1 MAASGGDSSD
11 DSLSDSYS
19 ESSQANSEQ
28 STANSGNSSDISMS
42 LSSDDE
48 ELVVGGR
55 PTHGTKTRRAAT
67 AVRTRGGKVRV
78 RGGAR
83 GGRLGGLGTRRV
95 SSTAYRQGWSDARN
109 FAPRISP
116 LLPGP
121 LEMLAITVI
130 CQYWTYSSYSSQPK
144 QILNEKWINNEY

>member
-78 RGGAR
+78 RSGAR

-116 LLPGP
+116 FTGTPGN
-121 LEMLAITVI
+121 AGN
-130 CQYWTYSSYSSQPK
+130 YSNLSVLDIFQLFFTAK
-144 QILNEKWINNEY
+144 TNFE

>member
-78 RGGAR
+78 RSGAR

-95 SSTAYRQGWSDARN
+95 CGGPHIDKVGAMQGTL
-109 FAPRISP
+109 PLVSP